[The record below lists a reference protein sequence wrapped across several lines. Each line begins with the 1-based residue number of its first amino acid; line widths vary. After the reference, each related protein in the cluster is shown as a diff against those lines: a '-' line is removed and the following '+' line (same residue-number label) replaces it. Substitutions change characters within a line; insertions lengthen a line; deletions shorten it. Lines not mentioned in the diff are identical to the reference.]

1 MGCYINYYTTVSN
14 ILFILG
20 GAGKTYEREPKCIQI
35 SGKTE
40 GKRKRGRPESR
51 WKDNI
56 YMRLEAEMGVTWTR
70 LIWLKIGIN

>member
-1 MGCYINYYTTVSN
+1 MSS

-20 GAGKTYEREPKCIQI
+20 GAVKIYEREQKCIQI

-40 GKRKRGRPESR
+40 GKRKRGRSERR

-56 YMRLEAEMGVTWTR
+56 SMRLKAGMEVTWTR
-70 LIWLKIGIN
+70 LIWLKMGIN